1 MRLCTLGDL
10 LLDVVV
16 RTSGSSGPDLEGSAE
31 TRVGAGGQAA
41 NVAAWAASLGA
52 EARFVGKRG
61 SDAAAEL
68 AAREL
73 EAHRVELFGPVE
85 DGRNGVVVSLV
96 TSDGSRT
103 MLTDRGV
110 APFLRAE
117 ELDVRWFAGC
127 ERLHLSGYS
136 LLRRPIEEAAAKA
149 AGAIQAQGG
158 GISIDLASASGIA
171 EYGAEKLLKRIELLG
186 PDLVFANESELAAI
200 GGEVPGRLVLKRGA
214 EGFRVDGH
222 DQAALPAEVI
232 DTTGAGD
239 ALAAGFLV
247 GGTEVAAQAAAR
259 CVARLGAMP

>member
-1 MRLCTLGDL
+1 MRICTLGDL

-16 RTSGSSGPDLEGSAE
+16 RTHGASGPDVEGSAE

-41 NVAAWAASLGA
+41 NVAAWASELGA

-61 SDAAAEL
+61 SDSAGEL
-68 AAREL
+68 AAREV
-73 EAHRVELFGPVE
+73 ESRGVELHGPVE

-96 TSDGSRT
+96 SADGSRT

-127 ERLHLSGYS
+127 EWLHLSGYS

-149 AGAIQAQGG
+149 TGAIQAQGG
-158 GISIDLASASGIA
+158 GVSIDLATAAGIA
-171 EYGAEKLLKRIELLG
+171 EYGAAKLLKRLELLR
-186 PDLVFANESELAAI
+186 PDVVFANESELEAI

-214 EGFRVDGH
+214 EGFTAEGLAH
-222 DQAALPAEVI
+222 PALPADVV

-247 GGTEVAAQAAAR
+247 GGPELAGQTAAR
-259 CVARLGAMP
+259 CVAQLGAMP